1 MVMSDRKLCYA
12 AGCHKVLPPKARK
25 FCSEKCRNRINTQ
38 KKRAKKKGEVWSQ
51 EEDTL
56 IIPSQRKNVQS
67 RRGKVYDDLKESGLG
82 NEILTKKMT
91 LSDVAKVLETSVASV
106 SMAYNAYLEDLDT
119 EMQQE
124 NWTPVESE
132 QTIEHFKEFRA
143 RYFQTEQGKPYDTP
157 KFHTRW
163 IESILESIEKGQQH
177 MILSP
182 PRHGKTDLLIHF
194 TVWLITQNPNVRI
207 LWVGGNEDI
216 AKNSVSS
223 VMDQLENNEL
233 LIEEIC
239 GPGPKFK
246 PQNRSGKAW
255 SSTEFTVGTRT
266 VTGIKSPTMVG
277 IGRGGKIL
285 SRDCD
290 IIIAD
295 DIEDHSSTM
304 QPASRENTRN
314 WWTTTLSSRKE
325 EHTAMIVIGS
335 RQHYDDLYSHLV
347 DNESWKTLVEE
358 AHDSGCTLPDWN
370 EEEHV
375 DCMLWAGKRTYKWL
389 MDRKR
394 AAETTGGRAIFEMV
408 YLNVAMPD
416 GLSLFS
422 REEIEAC
429 RNQKR
434 DIGQVPPGTRLI
446 AGLDPASTGY
456 QAAFLWAY
464 DSVENTLHMVDMN
477 NSLGGGIPQALE
489 IIKEW
494 WIKYNLSHW
503 VIEENGFQ
511 KAIRQDKSIREFASS
526 HAIFLE
532 GHETHKNKFDPIYG
546 VTAMRPMFQ
555 EQKISLPYLGYEAQ
569 EKVNLYTSQ
578 LVYFSS
584 ARNKSKTVGTKT
596 DIVMASWFP
605 MKSIRRMQKERFA
618 ELGYDY
624 NPSFSGYEPSSI
636 DIDNWR

>member
-1 MVMSDRKLCYA
+1 MTA
-12 AGCHKVLPPKARK
+12 I
-25 FCSEKCRNRINTQ
+25 EN
-38 KKRAKKKGEVWSQ
+38 GE
-51 EEDTL
+51 
-56 IIPSQRKNVQS
+56 
-67 RRGKVYDDLKESGLG
+67 
-82 NEILTKKMT
+82 
-91 LSDVAKVLETSVASV
+91 
-106 SMAYNAYLEDLDT
+106 
-119 EMQQE
+119 
-124 NWTPVESE
+124 
-132 QTIEHFKEFRA
+132 
-143 RYFQTEQGKPYDTP
+143 
-157 KFHTRW
+157 
-163 IESILESIEKGQQH
+163 QH

-182 PRHGKTDLLIHF
+182 PRHGKTELLIHF
-194 TVWLITQNPNVRI
+194 TVWLICNNPNIRI

-216 AKNSVSS
+216 SKNSVSS

-239 GPGPKFK
+239 GPGSKFK

-325 EHTAMIVIGS
+325 EHTAMVVIGS
-335 RQHYDDLYSHLV
+335 RQHYDDLYSHLLE
-347 DNESWKTLVEE
+347 NESWITTVEE
-358 AHDSGCTLPDWN
+358 AHDTSCNLPDWD
-370 EEEHV
+370 EAEHQE
-375 DCMLWAGKRTYKWL
+375 CMLWKSKRTYKWL

-394 AAETTGGRAIFEMV
+394 AAETTGGRAIYEMV

-416 GLSLFS
+416 GLALFD
-422 REEIEAC
+422 RVEIEEC
-429 RNQKR
+429 RDQKR
-434 DIGQVPPGTRLI
+434 DIGQIPPGTRLI

-464 DSVENTLHMVDMN
+464 DSESNKLYMVDMD
-477 NSLGGGIPQALE
+477 NSLGGGIPQALSV
-489 IIKEW
+489 IKDW
-494 WIKYNLSHW
+494 WQKYNCSHW

-511 KAIRQDKSIREFASS
+511 KAIRQDRSIRDFAST
-526 HAIFLE
+526 HGVFLE
-532 GHETHKNKFDPIYG
+532 GHETYKNKFDPVYG

-555 EQKISLPYLGYEAQ
+555 ENNISLPYLSFEAQ

-584 ARNKSKTVGTKT
+584 AKNKSKSIGTKT

-605 MKSIRRMQKERFA
+605 MRAIRRMQKERFA
-618 ELGYDY
+618 ELGYEY
-624 NPSFSGYEPSSI
+624 NPSFTGYDSSNM
-636 DIDNWR
+636 DIDNWS

>member
-1 MVMSDRKLCYA
+1 MVDKQLCYA
-12 AGCHKVLPPKARK
+12 GGCHKVLPAKARK
-25 FCSEKCRNRINTQ
+25 FCSDRCRNRVNKQ
-38 KKRAKKKGEVWSQ
+38 KARAKEAGKEWTQVDDK
-51 EEDTL
+51 L
-56 IIPSQRKNVQS
+56 NIPSKKKNVQT
-67 RRGKVYDDLKESGLG
+67 RRGKVYEDLKESGLAE
-82 NEILTKKMT
+82 NILKKKMT
-91 LSDVAKVLETSVASV
+91 LSDVARVLETSVAAV
-106 SMAYNAYLEDLDT
+106 SMAYNAYIEDL
-119 EMQQE
+119 E
-124 NWTPVESE
+124 
-132 QTIEHFKEFRA
+132 TIEQQKNWEPVTEKEITLEGFKEFRD
-143 RYFQTEQGKPYDTP
+143 RYFQTEQGIAFETAD
-157 KFHTRW
+157 FHIEW
-163 IESILESIEKGQQH
+163 IKSILKAIENGQQH

-182 PRHGKTDLLIHF
+182 PRHGKTELLIHF
-194 TVWLITQNPNVRI
+194 TVWLICNNPNIRI

-233 LIEEIC
+233 LVEEIC
-239 GPGPKFK
+239 GPGAKFK

-325 EHTAMIVIGS
+325 EHTALVVIGS
-335 RQHYDDLYSHLV
+335 RQHYDDLYSHLLE
-347 DNESWKTLVEE
+347 NESWITTVEE
-358 AHDSGCTLPDWN
+358 AHDTGCTLPDWD
-370 EEEHV
+370 EEDHI
-375 DCMLWAGKRTYKWL
+375 DCMLWAKKRTYKWL

-394 AAETTGGRAIFEMV
+394 GAETTGGRAIYEMV

-416 GLSLFS
+416 GLALFD
-422 REEIEAC
+422 RVEIEEC
-429 RNQKR
+429 RDQKR
-434 DIGQVPPGTRLI
+434 DIGHIPAGVRLI

-464 DSVENTLHMVDMN
+464 DSETNKLSMVDMN
-477 NSLGGGIPQALE
+477 NSLGGGIPQALDV
-489 IIKEW
+489 IKEW
-494 WIKYNLSHW
+494 WKKYNCSHW

-511 KAIRQDKSIREFASS
+511 KAIRQDRSIREFASA
-526 HAIFLE
+526 HGVFLE
-532 GHETHKNKFDPIYG
+532 GHQTHNNKFDPLYG

-555 EQKISLPYLGYEAQ
+555 EKIISLPYLSFEAQ

-584 ARNKSKTVGTKT
+584 AKNRSKSIGTKT

-605 MKSIRRMQKERFA
+605 LRAIRRMQKERFA
-618 ELGYDY
+618 ELGHDY
-624 NPSFSGYEPSSI
+624 TPSFSGYEPSNM
-636 DIDNWR
+636 DVDTWR

>member
-1 MVMSDRKLCYA
+1 MVDKKLCFA
-12 AGCHKVLPPKARK
+12 AGCFRPLPKGHSK
-25 FCSEKCRNRINTQ
+25 YCSKKCSNRIRTQ
-38 KKRAKKKGEVWSQ
+38 KYRAKKDGVEWKQ
-51 EEDTL
+51 EDDKL
-56 IIPSQRKNVQS
+56 NIPSQKNVQT
-67 RRGKVYDDLKESGLG
+67 RRGKVYNDLVESKLA
-82 NEILTKKMT
+82 EQILQKKIT
-91 LSDVAKVLETSVASV
+91 RSEVAKILNTSVASV
-106 SMAYNAYLEDLDT
+106 SMAYNAYIEDLEDEVAKD
-119 EMQQE
+119 
-124 NWTPVESE
+124 NWAVPDVAKESME
-132 QTIEHFKEFRA
+132 DFSDFRY
-143 RYFQTEQGKPYDTP
+143 RYFQTEQGIPYETP
-157 KFHTRW
+157 EFHQRW
-163 IESILESIEKGQQH
+163 IQSILDAIENGYQQ

-194 TVWLITQNPNVRI
+194 VIWLICKNPNVRI

-216 AKNSVSS
+216 SKNAVSS
-223 VMDQLENNEL
+223 VIDQLENNEL

-255 SSTEFTVGTRT
+255 SQNGFTVGTRT

-325 EHTAMIVIGS
+325 EHTAMVVIGS
-335 RQHYDDLYSHLV
+335 RQHHDDLYSHLL
-347 DNESWKTLVEE
+347 DNESWITTVEE
-358 AHDSGCTLPDWN
+358 AHDTACNKPDW
-370 EEEHV
+370 EESDHV
-375 DCMLWAGKRTYKWL
+375 ECMLWGSKRTYKWL

-408 YLNVAMPD
+408 YLNVAIPD
-416 GLSLFS
+416 GLSLFD
-422 REEIEAC
+422 RVEIEEC
-429 RNQKR
+429 RDQKR
-434 DIGQVPPGTRLI
+434 DIGHVPPGTRLI

-464 DSVENTLHMVDMN
+464 DSVANKLHMVDMN

-489 IIKEW
+489 IMKEW
-494 WIKYNLSHW
+494 WMKYGLSHW
-503 VIEENGFQ
+503 VVEENGFQ
-511 KAIRQDKSIREFASS
+511 KAIRQDKSIREFASG
-526 HAIFLE
+526 HGIFLE
-532 GHETHKNKFDPIYG
+532 GHETHRNKFDPMYG

-555 EQKISLPYLGYEAQ
+555 EKNISLPYLGYEAQ

-605 MKSIRRMQKERFA
+605 MRAIRRMQKERFA

-624 NPSFSGYEPSSI
+624 SPSFSGYEPSSM
-636 DIDNWR
+636 DVDNWS

>member
-1 MVMSDRKLCYA
+1 MAYKKSCYA
-12 AGCHKVLPPKARK
+12 AGCHKFLPPKARK

-56 IIPSQRKNVQS
+56 VIPSQRKNVQS

-82 NEILTKKMT
+82 NEILVKKMT

-304 QPASRENTRN
+304 QPASRENTRS

-325 EHTAMIVIGS
+325 EHTAMVVIGS
-335 RQHYDDLYSHLV
+335 RQHYDDLYSHLL
-347 DNESWKTLVEE
+347 DNESWKTIVEE
-358 AHDSGCTLPDWN
+358 AHDTGCTLPDWDD
-370 EEEHV
+370 EHHQE
-375 DCMLWAGKRTYKWL
+375 CMLWPGKRTFKWL
-389 MDRKR
+389 MDRKKG
-394 AAETTGGRAIFEMV
+394 AETTGGRAIYEMV

-416 GLSLFS
+416 GMALFDS
-422 REEIEAC
+422 VEIDAC
-429 RNQKR
+429 RDQSR
-434 DIGQVPPGTRLI
+434 TIGHIPHNVRLI

-456 QAAFLWAY
+456 QAAFLWGY
-464 DSVENTLHMVDMN
+464 DQSTNKLFMIDME
-477 NSLGGGIPQALE
+477 NSLGGGIPQALN
-489 IIKEW
+489 IIKQW
-494 WIKYNLSHW
+494 YQKYSLSHW

-511 KAIRQDKSIREFASS
+511 RAIRQDQSIKDFAGR
-526 HAIFLE
+526 HGIFLE
-532 GHETHKNKFDPIYG
+532 GTQTYSNKHDPIYG
-546 VTAMRPMFQ
+546 VTAMRPLF
-555 EQKISLPYLGYEAQ
+555 EQQLISLPYNGFEAQ
-569 EKVNLYTSQ
+569 EKVNLYKSQ

-584 ARNKSKTVGTKT
+584 AQNKSRSVGTKT

-605 MKSIRRMQKERFA
+605 MKTIRRLQKERLA
-618 ELGYDY
+618 TMGLE
-624 NPSFSGYEPSSI
+624 YEPSFGGCEGSNI
-636 DIDNWR
+636 DLDNWR